1 MVSNAYLSWTWSTL
15 RAVFVLKARPSWVKL
30 KLHEWKRL
38 KGFTVRVLF
47 NQTNK
52 QTNKQNWRILQWS
65 RSEIGTTNAR
75 QCQVPVWRDHT
86 TGPRILRKYSHRK
99 YHQQCITIPIYSD
112 IDHSN
117 TQYSST
123 VTLEVSKKSR
133 FLDANCLSDALAFQK
148 KICGLRRNFFWQQHF
163 ARF

>member
-1 MVSNAYLSWTWSTL
+1 MITHFFDTPYSSNSNVCTISPGVEASQ
-15 RAVFVLKARPSWVKL
+15 
-30 KLHEWKRL
+30 
-38 KGFTVRVLF
+38 GFDCPGF
-47 NQTNK
+47 IQPNK
-52 QTNKQNWRILQWS
+52 QTNKQKIWRILRWI

-86 TGPRILRKYSHRK
+86 ICPRILRKYSHTK

-123 VTLEVSKKSR
+123 LEVSKKLR

-148 KICGLRRNFFWQQHF
+148 KICGSRRKFFWQQHF
-163 ARF
+163 ARFWFIN

>member
-1 MVSNAYLSWTWSTL
+1 MITHFFDTPYSSNSNVCTISPGVEASQ
-15 RAVFVLKARPSWVKL
+15 
-30 KLHEWKRL
+30 
-38 KGFTVRVLF
+38 GFDCPGF
-47 NQTNK
+47 IQPNK
-52 QTNKQNWRILQWS
+52 QTNKQKIWRILRWI

-86 TGPRILRKYSHRK
+86 ICPRILRKYSHTK

-123 VTLEVSKKSR
+123 LEVSKKLR

-148 KICGLRRNFFWQQHF
+148 KNLRLTPQFFLTT
-163 ARF
+163 ALRAVLIY

>member
-1 MVSNAYLSWTWSTL
+1 LSPASCPLWLPTSLTHHIPPTVTCAQSL
-15 RAVFVLKARPSWVKL
+15 Q
-30 KLHEWKRL
+30 EWKRL
-38 KGFTVRVLF
+38 RGLTVWVLF
-47 NQTNK
+47 NQTSK
-52 QTNKQNWRILQWS
+52 QTNKQKIWRILRWI

-86 TGPRILRKYSHRK
+86 ICPKILRKYSHTK
-99 YHQQCITIPIYSD
+99 YHQQCITIPIYAD

-123 VTLEVSKKSR
+123 LEVSKELR

-148 KICGLRRNFFWQQHF
+148 KKLRLTPQVFLTTVLR
-163 ARF
+163 AVLIY